1 MTETLP
7 RSMIVVPICIEPDD
21 KGFVGYSP
29 ALAGCV
35 VGGETRDEVR
45 QLLEEAVRLNLASY
59 VKHGDQLPSG
69 CRLVCDIPVS
79 DAVSRGQHMDALP
92 GMAEKHA
99 RCEKSDILV
108 PM

>member
-1 MTETLP
+1 
-7 RSMIVVPICIEPDD
+7 MIVVPICIEPDD
-21 KGFVGYSP
+21 TGFVGYSP
-29 ALAGCV
+29 ALTGCV

-45 QLLEEAVRLNLASY
+45 KLLEEAVRLNLASY

-69 CRLVCDIPVS
+69 CRLVCGIPVS
-79 DAVSRGQHMDALP
+79 DAVSRGRHMDTLP